1 MSNSNQE
8 QEKNS
13 SNVSTSINSY
23 KLNKGR
29 EDNKSNILSNNNK
42 DEETINKL
50 INNFEPKNNN
60 NKTIIINK
68 KEINNNLEEK
78 EEKKREHSQF
88 GIQYVMQP
96 EIFQSMINEIKDY
109 TATNKEL
116 VGKMVESIN
125 NYTQRIDKLIE
136 QNGTIINLLTDLLM
150 KKQY

>member
-78 EEKKREHSQF
+78 KREHSQF

-96 EIFQSMINEIKDY
+96 EIFQSMIKEIKDY

-116 VGKMVESIN
+116 VEKMVGSIN
-125 NYTQRIDKLIE
+125 NYTQRVDKLIE
-136 QNGTIINLLTDLLM
+136 QNGTMIKLLTDLLM

>member
-1 MSNSNQE
+1 MSNSNHR

-13 SNVSTSINSY
+13 SSMSTNINSY
-23 KLNKGR
+23 KLNEGG
-29 EDNKSNILSNNNK
+29 ENNKSNILSNNNK
-42 DEETINKL
+42 DEKNINKL

-68 KEINNNLEEK
+68 KKINNNL

-116 VGKMVESIN
+116 VGKMIENIN
-125 NYTQRIDKLIE
+125 NYTQRVDKLIE
-136 QNGTIINLLTDLLM
+136 QNGKMIKLLTDLLV

>member
-42 DEETINKL
+42 DEETIKKL
-50 INNFEPKNNN
+50 INNFEPKNN

-68 KEINNNLEEK
+68 KEINNNL

-116 VGKMVESIN
+116 VGKMIESIN

>member
-1 MSNSNQE
+1 MNAR
-8 QEKNS
+8 
-13 SNVSTSINSY
+13 INNI

-50 INNFEPKNNN
+50 INNIEPKNN

-68 KEINNNLEEK
+68 KEINNNLEA
-78 EEKKREHSQF
+78 KKREHSQF

-150 KKQY
+150 KKQYY